1 MLAVV
6 PLSAGAQPGVVPASG
21 VESQPIPVRPV
32 APALPSGPTVMA
44 VELHLPGD
52 MDSAGLGELVAVRKG
67 QALSARAVRR
77 SVERL
82 WASGRFAD
90 IVVRAVDVEGGVRV
104 VFELTATQP
113 VMRIDIEGN
122 VVLSDAAL
130 REVLSAQGIAV
141 GQRLEEESLQTALV
155 ALSRAYQRQGYNDV
169 RIQPSRESVSGGVAL
184 AFTFFEGNP
193 TKVEAVSVTGSPG
206 LPLSEL
212 LDTLGLRVG
221 GVLDR
226 AGLDSGLERLRTL
239 LRERGYWHANVGQ
252 PLIGEGAS
260 ATVVVPV
267 SAGPRFSLH
276 FHGNHHFVDSLLRR
290 VLAYDGSEPL
300 DAATVGRLARRL
312 ESFYRYRGFSD
323 VHVESREVT
332 RPDGEEA
339 VLAFDVEEGRPLS
352 VRRVIFRGNTLLTN
366 EELREMLTERLRANE
381 PQPATPARLSE
392 VLEMGPGNR
401 RRGPPEWVHEPATVF
416 VEDAYREAAES
427 MTEAYHERGF
437 LEAQVRF
444 IRLRTDV
451 ARGTAVAWFDVN
463 EGSLMRVAEV
473 RIDGG
478 PQGFDGYKLLPVK
491 AGAPLNLEAVER
503 GRQALVT
510 ELGRQGYLFA
520 RAEAEP
526 KPAGGESGAKL
537 AARPVDVLYR
547 LEPGQRVTVGRVLVR
562 GTSRT
567 NEEVVRATL
576 SIKEDEVVDPEKL
589 YESQRRLALLNIFRQ
604 VTVRLEKPD
613 VPEASKDVVVEVRER
628 PRWEGEIAGGYF
640 LSEGPRLVLDAAR
653 TNVDGRGLNLSGR
666 LKLNYVGWSTQ
677 GLEKANLARAR
688 CAALPDECV
697 QAERYAWLSD
707 FGGRAV
713 LSAVQPR
720 LHFLLPFEVGAR
732 LDLIG
737 ERVQRPSYLSS
748 RVAAVTGLDWS
759 ATRWL
764 SLTLQY
770 ELEGNLLQSGDRV
783 LSTPSR
789 ADQERLRFPFG
800 FFILHSLRSAAA
812 VDLRDDPANPHK
824 GLLVSTSAEWM
835 RDISSRET
843 TSTGEPLTALPIN
856 GVKMSGNV
864 SVYAPL
870 TSRAVLA
877 LSLRGGTVIPLERD
891 ARVIGSKRFFLG
903 GSSSLRGF
911 REDGIIAEDRRTELR
926 RQLADCRSL
935 IHPAGC
941 SSELLTVLSGQ
952 APISEG
958 GELFTLGKGEL
969 RIPVRSS
976 FDVGLFVEAGNLW
989 LDRNNFKLTALRYST
1004 GVGFR
1009 YVTPVGPLA
1018 FDVGVNLDPDETL
1031 NEPIG
1036 QIHFSIGA
1044 F

>member
-1 MLAVV
+1 
-6 PLSAGAQPGVVPASG
+6 
-21 VESQPIPVRPV
+21 
-32 APALPSGPTVMA
+32 MA
-44 VELHLPGD
+44 VELHLPKE
-52 MDSAGLGELVAVRKG
+52 MDSAGLAELVAVRKG

-82 WASGRFAD
+82 WASGRFSD
-90 IVVRAVDVEGGVRV
+90 IVVRTVEAEGGVRV
-104 VFELTATQP
+104 VFELTPMQP
-113 VMRIDIEGN
+113 IVRIDVEGN
-122 VVLSDAAL
+122 VVLSDEAL
-130 REVLSAQGIAV
+130 LEVLRSSGIAV
-141 GQRLEEESLQTALV
+141 GQRLDEESLQTAV
-155 ALSRAYQRQGYNDV
+155 QGLSRAYGRQGYNDA
-169 RIQPSRESVSGGVAL
+169 RIQLTREPAPRGVAL
-184 AFTFFEGNP
+184 AFTVFEGKP
-193 TKVEAVSVTGSPG
+193 TQVAAVSVTGSPG

-226 AGLDSGLERLRTL
+226 GGLDSGLERLRTL
-239 LRERGYWHANVGQ
+239 LRERGYWRANVGAPVLQ
-252 PLIGEGAS
+252 QEGDA
-260 ATVVVPV
+260 ATVVVPI
-267 SAGPRFSLH
+267 SAGPRFTVH
-276 FHGNHHFVDSLLRR
+276 FHGNHHFPDMMLSR
-290 VLAYDGSEPL
+290 VLSYDGSEPL
-300 DAATVGRLARRL
+300 DASTLGRLARQL
-312 ESFYRYRGFSD
+312 ESFYRYRGFND
-323 VHVESREVT
+323 VHVESREVH
-332 RPDGEEA
+332 RPDGEAA
-339 VLAFDVEEGRPLS
+339 VLAFDIEEGRPLF
-352 VRRVIFRGNTLLTN
+352 VRRVIFRGNTLLSN
-366 EELREMLTERLRANE
+366 EKLREMLTERIRANE
-381 PQPATPARLSE
+381 PQPATPLRLRE
-392 VLEMGPGNR
+392 VLEMGPGKR
-401 RRGPPEWVHEPATVF
+401 LLGPPEWVHEPATVF
-416 VEDAYREAAES
+416 VEEAYRDAADL
-427 MTEAYHERGF
+427 MTEAYRERGF
-437 LEAQVRF
+437 LDAQVRF
-444 IRLRTDV
+444 TRLRTNV
-451 ARGTAVAWFDVN
+451 ARGTAVAWFDVT
-463 EGSLMRVAEV
+463 EGTLMRVAEV
-473 RIDGG
+473 RLEGG
-478 PQGFDGYKLLPVK
+478 PKGFDGHKLVPVTP
-491 AGAPLNLEAVER
+491 GEPMSLEAVER

-510 ELGRQGYLFA
+510 ELGRRGYLFA
-520 RAEAEP
+520 RVEAEP
-526 KPAGGESGAKL
+526 KPAAKG
-537 AARPVDVLYR
+537 VNVLYR
-547 LEPGQRVTVGRVLVR
+547 LEPGQQVTVGRILIR

-567 NEEVVRATL
+567 NEDMVRATVRL
-576 SIKEDEVVDPEKL
+576 KEDEVLDPEKL

-640 LSEGPRLVLDAAR
+640 LSEGPRLVLDVSR

-688 CAALPDECV
+688 CEAVPEECTQPGPYEWV
-697 QAERYAWLSD
+697 EN

-720 LHFLLPFEVGAR
+720 LHGLLPLEVGAR

-737 ERVQRPSYLSS
+737 ERVHRPSYLSS

-783 LSTPSR
+783 LATPSR

-800 FFILHSLRSAAA
+800 FFILHTVRSSAAM
-812 VDLRDDPANPHK
+812 DLRDDPANPHK

-835 RDISSRET
+835 KDLSSYET
-843 TSTGEPLTALPIN
+843 TSTGEPIAALPIN
-856 GVKMSGNV
+856 GLKLSGNV

-877 LSLRGGTVIPLERD
+877 LSLRGGTIVPLEKN

-911 REDGIIAEDRRTELR
+911 REDGILGEDRRTDLR
-926 RQLADCRSL
+926 RQVIDCRSL
-935 IHPAGC
+935 VHPAGC
-941 SSELLTVLSGQ
+941 TSELLTILQGQ
-952 APISEG
+952 APVSEG
-958 GELFTLGKGEL
+958 GELFTLAKAEL
-969 RIPVRSS
+969 RIPVQSS
-976 FDVGLFVEAGNLW
+976 FDLGLFLEAGNLW
-989 LDRNNFKLTALRYST
+989 LDRTNYVFGALRYSA

-1036 QIHFSIGA
+1036 QIHFSIGT